1 MAVARLGLTLGI
13 IRQSTYSAV
22 ILVAVAAAALA
33 PPLLNVA
40 FRNLPV
46 PEGPKEQV

>member
-1 MAVARLGLTLGI
+1 
-13 IRQSTYSAV
+13 
-22 ILVAVAAAALA
+22 VAAAALA

-46 PEGPKEQV
+46 PEEPAEEVYRVG